1 MSITKPINLWRKAQ
15 KKILENGKTS
25 QTHIMKI
32 IILQKATKR
41 FAAILVKISIPIF
54 TESIDKKTV
63 LNLYGT
69 TNRCPVES
77 DQTEQYLRHSRFQNY
92 IPDPLS

>member
-1 MSITKPINLWRKAQ
+1 MSITKPINLSRKAR

-32 IILQKATKR
+32 IILPKATKR
-41 FAAILVKISIPIF
+41 CAAILVKISIPIF
-54 TESIDKKTV
+54 TESIDKTV

-77 DQTEQYLRHSRFQNY
+77 RPNRTILATF
-92 IPDPLS
+92 